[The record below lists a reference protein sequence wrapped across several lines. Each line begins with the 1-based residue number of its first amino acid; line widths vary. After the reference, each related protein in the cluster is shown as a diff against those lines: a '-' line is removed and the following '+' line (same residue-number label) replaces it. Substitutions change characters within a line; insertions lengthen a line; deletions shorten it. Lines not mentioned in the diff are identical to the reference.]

1 MKKTIL
7 SLLSLLL
14 LVVTAQAQTVS
25 KGYYRVQSFSSN
37 RYIYLVDYKTRGVDV
52 STTGYDVDAL
62 RTWGPFSRVVSD
74 PSTVYFI
81 ENAGGYF
88 YNLKGQGKDV
98 YDFVGRYLTVKPIN
112 YQGQTLYTAS
122 GIYQGVEVFLA
133 DSDPDPDFPDNPGFL
148 NTGGNALQKM
158 WKILPVNVN
167 DNSNYFG
174 ITPEVTIGDK
184 YYAPFFASFP
194 FTPYSSGLKA
204 YTVTTIDGDM
214 AVMTEV
220 QGKVAGGTPV
230 IIACPSSTP
239 AGNRINIEMQDAAT
253 PAGNLLK
260 GEYFN
265 SSDFYGSK
273 AFHYNALPWD
283 AATMRILG
291 VTSDG
296 KLGFIKST
304 KQKTIPRNK
313 AYIVVSA
320 NAPDEIKLM
329 TQAEYDEEKA
339 KDAVTVVARSYS
351 RQYGDANPTFEYDVT
366 NGILNGVPALSCA
379 ATPSSPVGTYSI
391 VVERGTVTNNQF
403 TGTSGTL
410 TVTKAPLTV
419 TARSYTIKQNEPL
432 PAFEADYAGFK
443 LGETASVLTA
453 QPQFSCSVPS
463 ATYYPVGTYDITVT
477 GAAAGNYDISYVAG
491 KLTVVEADPITVTVA
506 DATMV
511 YGDAVPT
518 FTYTVS
524 GGQLDGTPVIT
535 CEATSQTPVGTYPIV
550 VARGTVNYPNLV
562 LNNAEL
568 TITQAP
574 LTVKA
579 RSYVMKQSETVPVFE
594 ADFTG
599 FKNEE
604 TADVLTSQPVLACAD
619 IDQYA
624 GSFIPVG
631 TYVITVSGAEA
642 QNYDISY
649 VNGTLT
655 VTEDDAI
662 TLIVNDATMVYG
674 DAVPE
679 FTYTVSG
686 GEVEGTPVITCEA
699 TSQSSVG
706 TYDIV
711 IARGTVTWPNL
722 VLVNGTLTITPA
734 TITASVGDYVREQGE
749 DNPEF
754 VITYDGFRNN
764 DDASVFT
771 TAPVASCTAD
781 ATSEPGF
788 YDIIVSGGEAL
799 NYVFTYVNG
808 RLEVKVPDAITA
820 ATLILRTPSD
830 IYTVD
835 GRCVRR
841 AATSMEG
848 LRRGIYIVNGRKVVV
863 K

>member
-1 MKKTIL
+1 M
-7 SLLSLLL
+7 
-14 LVVTAQAQTVS
+14 
-25 KGYYRVQSFSSN
+25 
-37 RYIYLVDYKTRGVDV
+37 DYKTRGVDV

-81 ENAGGYF
+81 ENAGGNF

-122 GIYQGVEVFLA
+122 GIYQGVEVYLA

-204 YTVTTIDGDM
+204 YTVTIIDGDM

-265 SSDFYGSK
+265 SSDFYGTK

-366 NGILNGVPALSCA
+366 NGVLNGVPTLSCA

-453 QPQFSCSVPS
+453 QPQFSCAVPS

-491 KLTVVEADPITVTVA
+491 KLTVV
-506 DATMV
+506 
-511 YGDAVPT
+511 
-518 FTYTVS
+518 
-524 GGQLDGTPVIT
+524 
-535 CEATSQTPVGTYPIV
+535 
-550 VARGTVNYPNLV
+550 
-562 LNNAEL
+562 
-568 TITQAP
+568 
-574 LTVKA
+574 
-579 RSYVMKQSETVPVFE
+579 
-594 ADFTG
+594 
-599 FKNEE
+599 
-604 TADVLTSQPVLACAD
+604 
-619 IDQYA
+619 
-624 GSFIPVG
+624 
-631 TYVITVSGAEA
+631 
-642 QNYDISY
+642 
-649 VNGTLT
+649 
-655 VTEDDAI
+655 
-662 TLIVNDATMVYG
+662 
-674 DAVPE
+674 
-679 FTYTVSG
+679 
-686 GEVEGTPVITCEA
+686 
-699 TSQSSVG
+699 
-706 TYDIV
+706 
-711 IARGTVTWPNL
+711 
-722 VLVNGTLTITPA
+722 
-734 TITASVGDYVREQGE
+734 
-749 DNPEF
+749 
-754 VITYDGFRNN
+754 
-764 DDASVFT
+764 
-771 TAPVASCTAD
+771 
-781 ATSEPGF
+781 
-788 YDIIVSGGEAL
+788 
-799 NYVFTYVNG
+799 
-808 RLEVKVPDAITA
+808 
-820 ATLILRTPSD
+820 
-830 IYTVD
+830 
-835 GRCVRR
+835 
-841 AATSMEG
+841 
-848 LRRGIYIVNGRKVVV
+848 
-863 K
+863 